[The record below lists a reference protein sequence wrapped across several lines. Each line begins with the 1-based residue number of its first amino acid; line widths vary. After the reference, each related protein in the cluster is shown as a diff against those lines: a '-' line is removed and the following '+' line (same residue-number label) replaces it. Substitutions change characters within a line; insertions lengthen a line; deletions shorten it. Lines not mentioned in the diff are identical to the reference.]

1 MPNLAFSFVTLIA
14 ISCVGITWTE
24 SCLSSPANSKPPTF
38 RSENDTVKHFD
49 FKKPSQLSALKTWWT
64 DTSFVENGYLNCP
77 IGAGLHK
84 GLGKKLFFVDGD
96 VNPSIDRL
104 SDLNNKRPTS
114 ATMEFKL
121 WLDENFQKDGA
132 KNEIGK
138 FSGFEGIYDQQAGW
152 GGKTVTEEY
161 QNSWSV
167 RIAHS
172 AENSDGQVPIGLYV
186 YHPGM
191 LGKYGTIINPNFSLK
206 KQQFYLIQLHIELND
221 IGKSNGVLVLSVDGS
236 EIYRSETWLLRTHPD
251 VRIVSAWL
259 DVYIGGTT
267 PSKHDTYVLMDDL
280 KISYLTP
287 LAPP

>member
-1 MPNLAFSFVTLIA
+1 MRSLAFSYVTLIA
-14 ISCVGITWTE
+14 ISCVGVIWAE
-24 SCLSSPANSKPPTF
+24 PCLSQPSTPKPQML
-38 RSENDTVKHFD
+38 RSEISIVKQFD
-49 FKKPSQLSALKTWWT
+49 FQEPSQLSALKTWWT
-64 DTSFVENGYLNCP
+64 DPSFVENGHLKCP
-77 IGAGLHK
+77 VGTGLHK
-84 GLGKKLFFVDGD
+84 GLGKKLFFVEGD
-96 VNPSIDRL
+96 ETPSINRL
-104 SDLNNKRPTS
+104 PELNSKRPTS

-132 KNEIGK
+132 KNEAGK

-152 GGKTVTEEY
+152 GGKTVTEEH

-167 RIAHS
+167 RIAHG

-191 LGKYGTIINPNFSLK
+191 SDKYGTTVNPNFSLK

-221 IGKSNGVLVLSVDGS
+221 IGQSNGVLVLSVDGS
-236 EIYRSETWLLRTHPD
+236 EIYRGESWLLRTHPD

-259 DVYIGGTT
+259 DVYVGGTT

-280 KISYLTP
+280 KISY
-287 LAPP
+287 